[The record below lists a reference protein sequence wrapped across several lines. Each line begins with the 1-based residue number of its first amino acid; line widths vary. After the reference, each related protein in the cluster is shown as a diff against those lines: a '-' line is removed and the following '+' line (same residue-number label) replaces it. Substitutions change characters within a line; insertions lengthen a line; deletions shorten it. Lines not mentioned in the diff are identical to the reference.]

1 MSVSAWN
8 DQHTPLI
15 SIGYRHNSAAGTG
28 IIYAVI
34 LSATIIALI
43 LLPFI
48 PVQVSINSRGVIQ
61 SSLER
66 TDLFAAVSGRIVEV
80 RMKDNQSIS
89 AGDTV
94 LVIDSSLPGQQ
105 GKILN
110 RRSELLRQLLEDVGR
125 IVNHA
130 GLRDKSSTEPVFLTE
145 QYRASWLQF
154 CQEFE
159 EHQLNRDQAE
169 RIYRRYYT
177 LYEKGAITLSESE
190 KVGFEYDKAV
200 SDQTLLI
207 NRWRSQWEIEAGGY
221 RRELSELLSR
231 EAEIEEQNKLFILR
245 SPVNGSVQSLTG
257 IQTGS
262 YVFANQKIAEISP
275 NAQLIALCYVKPT
288 DIGLIRK
295 GQQVNF
301 QVDAFNYNQWGFI
314 SGKVIDI
321 SDDIIFSD
329 QGVAVFKVR
338 CVLGSDHL
346 KLKNEYR
353 GYLKKGMSFTARF
366 LVAERTLFELLY
378 DKLDDW
384 LNPNLLLTSSET

>member
-8 DQHTPLI
+8 DQHSPLI
-15 SIGYRHNSAAGTG
+15 SIGYRYNSAAGTG
-28 IIYAVI
+28 IIYTVI

-66 TDLFAAVSGRIVEV
+66 SELFAAVSGRIVEV
-80 RMKDNQSIS
+80 RVNDNQSIS
-89 AGDTV
+89 AGDTI
-94 LVIDSSLPGQQ
+94 LVIDSSLSGQQ
-105 GKILN
+105 GKILS
-110 RRSELLRQLLEDVGR
+110 RRSEMLRQLLEDVGR

-130 GLRDKSSTEPVFLTE
+130 GLRDKSTTEPVFLTE

-154 CQEFE
+154 RQELE
-159 EHQLNRDQAE
+159 DRELNRDQAE
-169 RIYRRYYT
+169 RIYRRYHS

-190 KVGFEYDKAV
+190 KIRFEYDKSI
-200 SDQTLLI
+200 SDQNLLI
-207 NRWRSQWEIEAGGY
+207 NRWRSQWEMEAGSY
-221 RRELSELLSR
+221 RREQNELLSL
-231 EAEIEEQNKLFILR
+231 EAEIEEQNKLFTLR
-245 SPVNGSVQSLTG
+245 APVNGSVQSLAG

-262 YVFANQKIAEISP
+262 YVFVNQKIAEISP
-275 NAQLIALCYVKPT
+275 NAQLIALCYIKPA

-295 GQQVNF
+295 GQPVNL

-314 SGKVIDI
+314 SGEVIDI

-346 KLKNEYR
+346 KLKNEYK

-384 LNPNLLLTSSET
+384 LNPNLLLTSSEI

>member
-8 DQHTPLI
+8 DQHTPLA
-15 SIGYRHNSAAGTG
+15 SIGYKYNSGAGSG
-28 IIYAVI
+28 IIYTVI

-48 PVQVSINSRGVIQ
+48 PIQISINSQGVIQ

-66 TDLFAAVSGRIVEV
+66 IELFSSVSGRIVEV
-80 RMKDNQSIS
+80 RMKENQSIS

-105 GKILN
+105 RKILS
-110 RRSELLRQLLEDVGR
+110 RRSELLSQLLEDVGR

-130 GLRDKSSTEPVFLTE
+130 SPPDKSTAEPVFLTE

-154 CQEFE
+154 RQEFE
-159 EHQLNRDQAE
+159 ERLLNRDQAE
-169 RIYRRYYT
+169 RIFRRYNT

-190 KVGFEYDKAV
+190 KLRYEYDKAI

-207 NRWRSQWEIEAGGY
+207 NRWRSQWEMEAGGY

-231 EAEIEEQNKLFILR
+231 EAEIEEQNKLFTLR
-245 SPVNGSVQSLTG
+245 TPANGSVQSLVG
-257 IQTGS
+257 MQAGS

-295 GQQVNF
+295 GQLVNF
-301 QVDAFNYNQWGFI
+301 QVDAFNYNQWGLI

-338 CVLGSDHL
+338 CVLESDYL
-346 KLKNEYR
+346 KLKNEYK

-366 LVAERTLFELLY
+366 MVSERTLFQLLY

-384 LNPNLLLTSSET
+384 LNPNFSAASPEI